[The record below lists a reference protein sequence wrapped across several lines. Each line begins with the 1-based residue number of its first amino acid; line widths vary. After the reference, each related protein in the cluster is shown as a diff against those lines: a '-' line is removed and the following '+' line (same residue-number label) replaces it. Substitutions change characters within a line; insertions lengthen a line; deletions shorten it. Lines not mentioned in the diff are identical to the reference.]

1 MLMSAIL
8 LTRGPVSTCGAVHRY
23 GPVSVRRLKT
33 PHFIEAA
40 RELEAANLGKLV
52 SITSSNGRSMFVFIK
67 KHPDEMHEPLIGNED
82 LCGHLTYEQNF
93 NMEVP
98 ASCVT
103 PNVFQRLVEMGYIM
117 PC

>member
-1 MLMSAIL
+1 
-8 LTRGPVSTCGAVHRY
+8 
-23 GPVSVRRLKT
+23 
-33 PHFIEAA
+33 
-40 RELEAANLGKLV
+40 
-52 SITSSNGRSMFVFIK
+52 MFVFIK